1 MVESLRLEGTEDT
14 PMIDFNTS
22 TGIFKI
28 SGQALPENAH
38 EFFKPI
44 EDWVNEYVE
53 DPLDSTVVEM
63 QIDYFNSAA
72 TRYIFNL
79 LMCFEEIVENGK
91 EAKVVWFYKPNDDM
105 IEAKGEEFESI
116 LEIPFEMRTI

>member
-14 PMIDFNTS
+14 PVIDFNTS
-22 TGIFKI
+22 TGIFRI
-28 SGQALPENAH
+28 SGKALPENAH

-44 EDWVNEYVE
+44 EDWVKEYVE